1 MEYCLKTCFQTAS
14 TSQVQ
19 RCISLAKAN
28 MPDAHMMPPSQ
39 LYSIMSFTA

>member
-1 MEYCLKTCFQTAS
+1 MEYHLKTCFQTAS

-19 RCISLAKAN
+19 RCISLAKTN
-28 MPDAHMMPPSQ
+28 MPDVHMMPLSR